1 MNMGE
6 EQSAKSLGEVIA
18 HANAL
23 IQRGIDLDRKLV
35 AMELLMERYQR
46 SHGVALL
53 FSRVNE
59 GMGAL
64 ADFVK
69 YLVQEM
75 NFQKALVLRLGK
87 KTEIIA
93 HKGFTEAELAPYA
106 QSEDMIRSELSRFTL
121 EEEGSENA
129 KLILMKAEDA
139 MTSWKTF
146 GLTRYLIGHTEDG
159 EDTLF
164 VVAGYDAVKGALYEN
179 KYPLVEGD
187 IYWFSQLVL
196 LSGSFLVKM
205 RLIDELKQKAAE
217 NQVLAEER
225 EKQIEARTRA
235 LLDALFDA
243 KKFRLVI
250 ERADMLVALIDS
262 ASHRFM
268 FVNTLWEELTGYAR
282 DEVVGRKT
290 FEFLQLQPL
299 ERQAKLFSPEF
310 DEQIRTQG
318 SFRGSFVYKEQLGGE
333 RALSLSLSRFED
345 DAGGML
351 YVVIG
356 RDISEDRERSARE
369 RSHIEEVEKLNQLM
383 INRELRIIELKR
395 QLMDKSLAQGT

>member
-1 MNMGE
+1 MGE
-6 EQSAKSLGEVIA
+6 EQSAKSLTEVIA
-18 HANAL
+18 HTNVL

-53 FSRVNE
+53 FSRTNE
-59 GMGAL
+59 GISAI
-64 ADFVK
+64 ADFMK

-75 NFQKALVLRLGK
+75 NFQKAFVVRIGK
-87 KTEIIA
+87 HAEIIA
-93 HKGFTEAELAPYA
+93 QKGFSESEIAPYTA
-106 QSEDMIRSELSRFTL
+106 SEDTL
-121 EEEGSENA
+121 RKAITPFMDGDEESENA
-129 KLILMKAEDA
+129 RLIVTNAKENAEEQLLL
-139 MTSWKTF
+139 
-146 GLTRYLIGHTEDG
+146 GLTRYLVGHTQDG
-159 EDTLF
+159 EDMLF
-164 VVAGYDAVKGALYEN
+164 IVAGYDAAKGALYEN
-179 KYPLVEGD
+179 KYPLVEDD

-196 LSGSFLVKM
+196 LCGSYLVKM
-205 RLIDELKQKAAE
+205 RLFNELKQKATE
-217 NQVLAEER
+217 NQMLAEER
-225 EKQIEARTRA
+225 EKQVEARTRA

-268 FVNTLWEELTGYAR
+268 FVNALWEELMGYTR

-290 FEFLQLQPL
+290 FEFLELTAL

-310 DEQIRTQG
+310 DEYIRTQG
-318 SFRGSFVYKEQLGGE
+318 SFRGSFVYREKLGSE
-333 RALSLSLSRFED
+333 RALSLSLSKFED

-356 RDISEDRERSARE
+356 RDISEDRERTARE
-369 RSHIEEVEKLNQLM
+369 RSHIEDVEKLNQLM

-395 QLMDKSLAQGT
+395 QLMVKVGVQ